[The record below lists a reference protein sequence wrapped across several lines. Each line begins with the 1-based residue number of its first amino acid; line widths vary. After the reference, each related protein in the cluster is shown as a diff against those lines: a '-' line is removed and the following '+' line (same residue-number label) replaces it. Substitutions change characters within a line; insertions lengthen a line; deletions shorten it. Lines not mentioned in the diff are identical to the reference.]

1 MVRADDWDL
10 KRFVRIQYKV
20 SETHPI
26 DVGKKVHPGASAV
39 SFDMHYALEVGI
51 LTGGKM
57 ARVYQ
62 GHKRT
67 LEPGQIWFCGAWE
80 PHGWQ
85 VLDGPCRAVVV
96 TVFPPML
103 ANAAF
108 PEAASFDW
116 MAPFVL
122 APAARPQVP
131 RAMQREFL
139 RLAQELAKT
148 LDVAPPRRTL
158 LQRMLLYQ
166 ILLELPEVHDAASP
180 AALPDDSY
188 GRINKAVELVFKS
201 HQFLTATEA
210 AHACGLGRKAFSAL
224 FEKVMGV
231 SFAKFALRHRLQ
243 GAASRL
249 LESTEPVKAIASDWG
264 FTDASHLYTAFHAA
278 YGCSPAQYRKGQ
290 KYKSHDTIVHGASL
304 GTQRRAR

>member
-1 MVRADDWDL
+1 MAKADDWDL

-26 DVGKKVHPGASAV
+26 DVAKKVHPGASAV
-39 SFDMHYALEVGI
+39 SFDMHYALELGV
-51 LTGGKM
+51 LTGGRM

-62 GHKRT
+62 GYRRI
-67 LEPGQIWFCGAWE
+67 LGPGQIWFCGAWE

-85 VLDGPCRAVVV
+85 VLEGPCRAVVV

-103 ANAAF
+103 ANATF

-122 APAARPQVP
+122 PAGARPQVP
-131 RAMQREFL
+131 RGMNREFV
-139 RLAQELAKT
+139 RLANELSKT

-166 ILLELPEVHDAASP
+166 LLLELPEVHEPASRAP
-180 AALPDDSY
+180 LPHDSY
-188 GRINKAVELVFKS
+188 SRINRAVELVFKS
-201 HQFLTATEA
+201 RHFVTSTEA
-210 AHACGLGRKAFSAL
+210 AHACALGRKAFSAL

-231 SFAKFALRHRLQ
+231 SFAKFALRRRLQ

-249 LESTEPVKAIASDWG
+249 LESDDPVKAIASDWG
-264 FTDASHLYTAFHAA
+264 FTDASHLHTAFRAA
-278 YGCSPAQYRKGQ
+278 YGCSPAQYRRDKN
-290 KYKSHDTIVHGASL
+290 T
-304 GTQRRAR
+304 TPRMR

>member
-1 MVRADDWDL
+1 MARADDWDL

-26 DVGKKVHPGASAV
+26 DVGKKIHPGASPV
-39 SFDMHYALEVGI
+39 SFDMHYALELGV
-51 LTGGKM
+51 LTGGRM

-62 GHKRT
+62 GHRRI

-103 ANAAF
+103 ANATF
-108 PEAASFDW
+108 PEAASFEW

-122 APAARPQVP
+122 PAAARPQVP
-131 RAMQREFL
+131 RAMQKEFL
-139 RLAQELAKT
+139 RLGQELGKT
-148 LDVAPPRRTL
+148 LDVAPPRQTL

-166 ILLELPEVHDAASP
+166 LLLELPEVHETASRP
-180 AALPDDSY
+180 TLPDDSY
-188 GRINKAVELVFKS
+188 ARINKAVELVFKS
-201 HQFLTATEA
+201 RHFLTATEA
-210 AHACGLGRKAFSAL
+210 AHACALSRKAFSAL

-249 LESTEPVKAIASDWG
+249 LESDDPVKAVASDWG
-264 FTDASHLYTAFHAA
+264 FTDASHLHTAFHAA
-278 YGCSPAQYRKGQ
+278 YGCSPAQYRKS
-290 KYKSHDTIVHGASL
+290 KTS
-304 GTQRRAR
+304 